1 MKPDPQSRSRFASG
15 IWNRSGFSTSG
26 GASTHAG
33 VCQTTELWP
42 YNTLSLGSSLVHEIQ
57 IKTCRCSIRKIRM
70 IIHFFFER
78 LWSLQSPNTLW
89 NPFLRVG
96 TSLNSTTCFLSW
108 IDLPLQAPLQLFAIP
123 GPLVTPNL
131 QTVTVCQGLRQSHC
145 DNRTYQSISYCCWPK
160 SLENPSQQPQHHV
173 QAAATVRHRHHPES
187 RSDWIEG
194 GPGDVT
200 VRMCNWI

>member
-1 MKPDPQSRSRFASG
+1 MVQIRFRHMESNRFFNTRWSQHTCRGLPNHRVVAIQHSLARIFFGSWDPDQ
-15 IWNRSGFSTSG
+15 N
-26 GASTHAG
+26 
-33 VCQTTELWP
+33 
-42 YNTLSLGSSLVHEIQ
+42 LSLQHKKDSNDYPKNI
-57 IKTCRCSIRKIRM
+57 
-70 IIHFFFER
+70 FER

-89 NPFLRVG
+89 NPFLWVG